1 MFLHLEALMINFQ
14 QYELYLLKGKTICLI
29 FILQLLLKTA
39 LRLPILPKSGRFVL
53 SVQKL
58 KSVRMFNSSAM
69 LPVLGDTT
77 IGEGTIVFPG
87 AVLGGGPQDHGNEFQ
102 PDARLV
108 IGKRNVIRENVTMNA
123 GTPKGQNPIGDG
135 TPVENLVT
143 YVGDDGMFMVN
154 SHVAHDCVVGNNVI
168 MTNNAVI
175 AGHVRIG
182 DGAIL
187 GGNCAVHQF
196 CRIGRKAMI
205 GGMTG
210 VDRDVIP
217 FGIVTGDRGNL
228 RGLNLIGLKR
238 SGFAPDVVKAIS
250 KAYMY
255 IFKSSEDTFAVRLE
269 KAHEKYKDNP
279 MVMEMIEFID
289 LSEKGQA
296 QWLEGRHWLIFQT
309 A

>member
-1 MFLHLEALMINFQ
+1 MSNIHPSAVVEDGAQIADTAKIGPFCFVSSKAKIGADVQ
-14 QYELYLLKGKTICLI
+14 LI
-29 FILQLLLKTA
+29 GHVT
-39 LRLPILPKSGRFVL
+39 
-53 SVQKL
+53 
-58 KSVRMFNSSAM
+58 
-69 LPVLGDTT
+69 VLGDTT

-269 KAHEKYKDNP
+269 KAHENTKT
-279 MVMEMIEFID
+279 IR
-289 LSEKGQA
+289 
-296 QWLEGRHWLIFQT
+296 WLWR
-309 A
+309 